1 MNNFSIQ
8 HQLTSKE
15 YRQLSFTLTY
25 QKWFVILV
33 NALAL
38 VYIVLLIITKCSIW
52 DNDISSFGIVAVILS
67 VWYPIAVV
75 LLVRRQYKSNYRLQ
89 EVITYDFSDEGY
101 TVTGES
107 FNSKMDWTKVY
118 KVKIIKGW
126 LLLYSNRTVAN
137 LIKVEAEDENNIK
150 ALKGFLKNGNFKA
163 KLKW

>member
-15 YRQLSFTLTY
+15 YRRLSFTLTY

-38 VYIVLLIITKCSIW
+38 LYIVLLIITKGKIG
-52 DNDISSFGIVAVILS
+52 DNDISSFGLVAVILS
-67 VWYPIAVV
+67 IWYPIAVV
-75 LLVRRQYKSNYRLQ
+75 ILVRRQYKSNYRLQ
-89 EVITYDFSDEGY
+89 EVINYDFSNEGY
-101 TVTGES
+101 IVTGES
-107 FNSKMDWTKVY
+107 FNSKLDWGKVY

-137 LIKVEAEDENNIK
+137 LIKVGAEDENNIEM
-150 ALKGFLKNGNFKA
+150 LKEFLRKGHFKA